1 MYTPRPTL
9 FPNQPC
15 RTSHC
20 LRTWQVVGEWP
31 VVARGMLSS
40 TAKNAKP
47 TSTSGSDSGPQLTS
61 LLPINRVRKLQKR
74 NTSMSGRG
82 TGTHAAQMLHE
93 FVIITSELVKSRKP
107 ASTSAS
113 ACPCIYLCVRP
124 CVGLCVLAF
133 IGLCVSLCAVG
144 LRTVCITA
152 VSKSE
157 VKTPSGAR
165 MIG

>member
-15 RTSHC
+15 RTSHR

-61 LLPINRVRKLQKR
+61 LLPINRVRKLQKCDA
-74 NTSMSGRG
+74 SMSGRG

-107 ASTSAS
+107 TSTRKPASTSAS

-124 CVGLCVLAF
+124 CV
-133 IGLCVSLCAVG
+133 GLCVSLCAVG

-157 VKTPSGAR
+157 VKIPSGAR